1 MLAPG
6 SSIFFIINGVFS
18 REESDIFFQF
28 DFSRVNSDVFSDSLF
43 YKQHFFWTVLFQSG
57 FLFRIESNF
66 FKSFFYKNMFFSR
79 VVSGGTLFTRVELG
93 GFLNRIFYKRCF
105 SRFFIFFTG
114 VGLFLFLYGS
124 QIFFYGRNFFS
135 LFYHSR
141 AWEVFFFFES
151 DIFFYGRDFF
161 FYLSSTTVVVF
172 LAFDFESDLKDSG
185 MRACAVE
192 EGAMGLIPHTI

>member
-1 MLAPG
+1 M
-6 SSIFFIINGVFS
+6 FFLGKS
-18 REESDIFFQF
+18 RIIFFQF

-66 FKSFFYKNMFFSR
+66 FKPFFYKNMFFSR
-79 VVSGGTLFTRVELG
+79 VVSGGTVFTRVELG

-124 QIFFYGRNFFS
+124 QNFFFTDGIS
-135 LFYHSR
+135 FPFFIIVGR
-141 AWEVFFFFES
+141 GRFFFFLS
-151 DIFFYGRDFF
+151 RTFFFYGRDFF
-161 FYLSSTTVVVF
+161 FIYLV
-172 LAFDFESDLKDSG
+172 
-185 MRACAVE
+185 RQ
-192 EGAMGLIPHTI
+192 